1 MTAVKERMALD
12 FETIVRQ
19 HQAGVWRYL
28 RFLGAE
34 RSEADDLT
42 QDTFLALFRSNFEH
56 RTPGETSGYLRA
68 VARNQL
74 LQFRRRQG
82 KELNT
87 VQMEVAESVW
97 AEADQDDGLA
107 GFLSALDGCLE
118 KLDGKARDAVDLFYR
133 QGLGREAV
141 GKRMEMKP
149 DGVKSLLRRTRAI
162 LRDCVSRSMRE

>member
-42 QDTFLALFRSNFEH
+42 QETFLALFRSHFEH
-56 RTPGETSGYLRA
+56 RTPGQTSGYLRA

-97 AEADQDDGLA
+97 AEADQDDGLENY
-107 GFLSALDGCLE
+107 LTALECCLE
-118 KLDGKARDAVDLFYR
+118 KLDGKSKDAVELFYR

-141 GKRMEMKP
+141 GKRMDLKP
-149 DGVKSLLRRTRAI
+149 QGVKSLLRRTREV
-162 LRDCVSRSMRE
+162 LRECVKRSL

>member
-19 HQAGVWRYL
+19 HQAGIWRYL

-34 RSEADDLT
+34 RFEADDLT
-42 QDTFLALFRSNFEH
+42 QETFLSLFRSNFEH
-56 RTPGETSGYLRA
+56 RSTGETSGYLRA

-74 LQFRRRQG
+74 LQFRRGQG

-107 GFLSALDGCLE
+107 NYLAALKCCLE
-118 KLDGKARDAVDLFYR
+118 KLDGKSRDVVDLFYR
-133 QGLGREAV
+133 EGLGREAV
-141 GKRMEMKP
+141 GKRMELKP
-149 DGVKSLLRRTRAI
+149 QGVKSLLRRTREL
-162 LRDCVSRSMRE
+162 LRECVKRNL